1 MDKLRF
7 ISLASG
13 SSGNCY
19 FVGTGSFGILID
31 AGIGARTIRKRLKNV
46 GIPFEHVAA
55 LFITHDHADHVRAA
69 GVLGEKYHIPVY
81 ATQAIHDGIQRSY
94 TVTEK
99 IYNSKQVFDI
109 SQPVSIFDFTI
120 EAFAV
125 SHDAS
130 QTVGYTIHYK
140 GKRFTIATDL
150 GCICENAAQHISKAN
165 YLIIEANYDD
175 QMLREGR
182 YPHYLK
188 NRVSSQFGH
197 LCNKET
203 ALFLRDNYHSGLEH
217 IYLCHLSNDNNTP
230 QKAYDEVKFSL
241 QEIDIVVEVDVQL
254 LALERTKPSELFI
267 Y

>member
-1 MDKLRF
+1 LDKLRF

-31 AGIGARTIRKRLKNV
+31 AGIGVRTIRKRLKNV

-55 LFITHDHADHVRAA
+55 LFITHDHADHIRAA
-69 GVLGEKYHIPVY
+69 GNLGENYHIPVY
-81 ATQAIHDGIQRSY
+81 ATQTIHDGIQRSY
-94 TVTEK
+94 AVTEK
-99 IYNSKQVFDI
+99 IYNSKRVFDI

-120 EAFAV
+120 EAFPV

-130 QTVGYTIHYK
+130 QSVGYTIHYK

-150 GCICENAAQHISKAN
+150 GYICENAARHISQAN
-165 YLIIEANYDD
+165 YLVVEANYDE

-182 YPHYLK
+182 YPVYLK
-188 NRVSSQFGH
+188 NRVASEYGH
-197 LCNKET
+197 MCNKET
-203 ALFLRDNYHSGLEH
+203 ALFLKDNYHAGLEY

-230 QKAYDEVKFSL
+230 QKAYDEVKTSL
-241 QEIDIVVEVDVQL
+241 QEIGVEVEVDVQL
-254 LALERTKPSELFI
+254 LALERTKSSKLFI

>member
-31 AGIGARTIRKRLKNV
+31 AGIGARTIRKRLKNA
-46 GIPFEHVAA
+46 GIPFEHVSA
-55 LFITHDHADHVRAA
+55 LFITHDHADHVRSA

-81 ATQAIHDGIQRSY
+81 ATEAIHDGIQCSY

-99 IYNSKQVFDI
+99 IYNSKHVFEI
-109 SQPVSIFDFTI
+109 SQPVSIYDFTI
-120 EAFAV
+120 EAFPV
-125 SHDAS
+125 SHDAK

-150 GCICENAAQHISKAN
+150 GYICENVARHICRAN
-165 YLIIEANYDD
+165 YLVIEANYDER
-175 QMLREGR
+175 MLREGR
-182 YPHYLK
+182 YSDYLK
-188 NRVSSQFGH
+188 KRVAGQFGH

-203 ALFLRDNYHSGLEH
+203 AVFLSDNYHKDLKH
-217 IYLCHLSNDNNTP
+217 IYLCHLSNENNTP
-230 QKAYDEVKFSL
+230 QQAYEEVRLSL
-241 QEIDIVVEVDVQL
+241 LEKGIVVDVDVQL